1 MAAGNKTVKFTG
13 TFAVVDSANVSSPN
27 KPIKDIT
34 TTVGQVQSSDP
45 MCIVGSSADFSVPFG
60 AITLAKR
67 IYIKTD
73 QSVTI
78 KFNQDTDLGFS
89 WNGQGV
95 VSSSEGITALFITTG
110 ANDTNVEIVV
120 AGD

>member
-1 MAAGNKTVKFTG
+1 MATGSKTVKFQG
-13 TFAVVDSANVSSPN
+13 SFSVHDASNVASPN
-27 KPIKDIT
+27 KPIKDLT
-34 TTVGQVQSSDP
+34 LTVAQVQSSDP
-45 MCIVGSSADFSVPFG
+45 MCIAGASVDFQVPFG
-60 AITLAKR
+60 AITGAKR

-89 WNGQGV
+89 WKGEGV
-95 VSSSEGITALFITTG
+95 VPSEDGITALYITTG
-110 ANDTNVEIVV
+110 PNDTNVEIVI